1 MFQLPT
7 ITNQLTKTQLN
18 IISEDVVERITED
31 NRQIEAMEVFSKM
44 EYLIKEIKGN
54 DNFLETL
61 RDEIAKSGK
70 SITTSSGTK
79 IELAEVGV
87 SYDFSLTGD
96 PMLLK
101 MENELLI
108 LENNIKARKDF
119 LKSIPEQGMEIVM
132 GDEVIKV
139 YPPSRK
145 SKSSVKTTIVK

>member
-70 SITTSSGTK
+70 SVTTSSGTK